1 MAVENPRILTKNYG
15 VAQSWTIDVYE
26 KSGGYQSLR
35 KAVAMEPAKLVDE
48 APTAAPAPQAAPRKG
63 K

>member
-26 KSGGYQSLR
+26 KSCLLYTSD
-35 KAVAMEPAKLVDE
+35 AADE
-48 APTAAPAPQAAPRKG
+48 
-63 K
+63 